1 MDFNTFNVLL
11 NIFKC
16 AFWQFEHHKVF
27 SISFIYFQGKAGIS
41 TAEGVQI
48 AHKKTLQVRR
58 KLYMLLFTVNFNI
71 YIYILIKISN
81 EKESWQHGE
90 VKKQRSPIKSV
101 EVINKQRSYT

>member
-48 AHKKTLQVRR
+48 AHKKHYRSEES
-58 KLYMLLFTVNFNI
+58 YICFYLLSI
-71 YIYILIKISN
+71 YIYIYFLIKISN

-90 VKKQRSPIKSV
+90 VKKQHSPIKSV
-101 EVINKQRSYT
+101 EIINKQRSYT

>member
-48 AHKKTLQVRR
+48 AHKKHYRSEES
-58 KLYMLLFTVNFNI
+58 YICFYLLSIYI

-90 VKKQRSPIKSV
+90 VKKQHSPIKSV
-101 EVINKQRSYT
+101 EIINKQRSYT

>member
-48 AHKKTLQVRR
+48 AHKKHYRSEES
-58 KLYMLLFTVNFNI
+58 YICFYLLSI
-71 YIYILIKISN
+71 YIYIFFLIKISN

-90 VKKQRSPIKSV
+90 VKKQHSPIKSV
-101 EVINKQRSYT
+101 EIINKQRSYT